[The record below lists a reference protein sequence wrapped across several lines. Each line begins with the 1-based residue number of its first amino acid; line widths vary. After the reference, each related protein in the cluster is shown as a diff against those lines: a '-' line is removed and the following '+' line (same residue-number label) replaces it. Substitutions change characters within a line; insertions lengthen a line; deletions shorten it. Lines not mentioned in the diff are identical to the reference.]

1 MKGGLSYRKNPT
13 HINLKRI
20 ARTLFICDAFLLRKH
35 LCDKDS
41 HRRV

>member
-20 ARTLFICDAFLLRKH
+20 ARTLFICDAFLPRKH